1 MYRSYEN
8 PRTLE
13 NLLHDAKERFEAL
26 RWQTDA
32 DPEEL
37 FRVHEEIE
45 DLKQRI
51 NFSWQD
57 DEFC

>member
-8 PRTLE
+8 PIILE
-13 NLLHDAKERFEAL
+13 NLLHDARERYEVL
-26 RWQTDA
+26 KWQTDA

-37 FRVHEEIE
+37 FRANEEIE

-51 NFSWQD
+51 NFAWQD
-57 DEFC
+57 DEF